1 MSNNSQQAISES
13 RSAINRLAQRLAAKG
28 DAVKAT
34 TEQNVYSNLPQAS
47 QENANLGLSHESK
60 LTSSSDLHNAGL
72 NNNSELNSSAK
83 VNNNA
88 NLGASAEQKNPAE
101 VLQACYQRNMAAL
114 FKYEPNI
121 YKAFCSYRP
130 SEPIEILYTKSG
142 VPDVYFSKRRE
153 FFYKSDDPIE
163 LCKQQVETSLE
174 NNKFC
179 QVVYTNV
186 TDDIGQI
193 HQRYMNAMADYQK
206 QHMVMDA
213 RPFLGNSCP
222 HAIVLGVGLGYHI
235 GMLYEKIE
243 IGNLIII
250 EPNADLFYASLYTF
264 DWAGLLEF
272 VVQEGRGLYIMVG
285 QSKEEVFND
294 LNYFYENHG
303 FMLAGFRWSMIHYK
317 SKETLAMA
325 HQLALDYERVYTN
338 QGFLDSFYFNIS
350 HASYLVSHHARFL
363 RKDVKLPENV
373 RDIPLCLVA
382 NGTSLSKDLPFL
394 RKVQDKVLIVACG
407 SALETLYNAG
417 IRPLFYAAVE
427 RLTIVAE
434 NLSLIP
440 DQDYVRSTILLS
452 TDVCHPKTFETFKYT
467 ALFPKIDEVFFNM
480 ARKHHPELYNKLL
493 GACRVNPLVGNF
505 GVVATGLLGFK
516 NVYLFGLDN
525 GTKQIDML
533 HPQENL
539 FYKNMDARKSAEAEQ
554 TDADTQTTKTNQ
566 YRELQCIIP
575 GNFGGEVYSSKLYK
589 NSLRHIEYVIKDNKD
604 TTYHNCSDGAKIDGA
619 EALHSA
625 DLLDSWL
632 QRADVDFDAIRDF
645 IENEQT
651 IDLNLTENDTEI
663 IADHEAFY
671 EVVDKMRQFLVEY
684 EKPSTRLDYFL
695 MLQKACEYLHDLGD
709 SRHFFAVRILNS
721 SLNTYFIMLPSAL
734 YLVADEAKAME
745 HAEKLMG
752 LVLDFLDDAKK
763 LYQYVPKYYGD
774 EHRKFFVDNKVGF
787 DHPDSIA
794 PVVTPRKPAVT
805 QEDRDN
811 YPVRKFVKRY
821 E

>member
-1 MSNNSQQAISES
+1 MSNNSQQTMAES

-28 DAVKAT
+28 DAVKT
-34 TEQNVYSNLPQAS
+34 TAEHNLSSNLPQAS
-47 QENANLGLSHESK
+47 QEAASYDS
-60 LTSSSDLHNAGL
+60 HNAGS
-72 NNNSELNSSAK
+72 NNNPELNS
-83 VNNNA
+83 NA
-88 NLGASAEQKNPAE
+88 NASTSAEQRNPTE

-163 LCKQQVETSLE
+163 LCKQQVESSLE
-174 NNKFC
+174 NNKFY
-179 QVVYTNV
+179 QVTYVHEEDT
-186 TDDIGQI
+186 IGQL
-193 HQRYMNAMADYQK
+193 QFRYAND
-206 QHMVMDA
+206 MVAYKNKHILKDA
-213 RPFLGNSCP
+213 NPLLTSSCP
-222 HAIVLGVGLGYHI
+222 NAIVVGVGLGYHI

-272 VVQEGRGLYIMVG
+272 VVQEDRGLYIMVG
-285 QSKEEVFND
+285 QSKEDLFDD
-294 LNYFYENHG
+294 LNNFYAKHG
-303 FMLAGFRWSMIHYK
+303 FMLSGFMWSMIHYM
-317 SKETLAMA
+317 SRETQAIA
-325 HQLALDYERVYTN
+325 YQLSLDYDRIYRN
-338 QGFLDSFYFNIS
+338 QGFLDSLYFSIS
-350 HASYLVSHHARFL
+350 HACYAATHHARFL

-407 SALETLYNAG
+407 SALETLYSAG
-417 IRPLFYAAVE
+417 IKPLFYASVE
-427 RLTIVAE
+427 RLTVVAE

-440 DQDYVRSTILLS
+440 DQEYVRSTILLS
-452 TDVCHPKTFETFKYT
+452 TDVSHPQTLDTFKYS
-467 ALFPKIDEVFFNM
+467 AIFPKMDEAFFFM
-480 ARKHHPELYNKLL
+480 ARNHYPELYNNLL

-505 GVVATGLLGFK
+505 GVVAVGLLGFK

-525 GTKQIDML
+525 GTKQIGML

-539 FYKNMDARKSAEAEQ
+539 FYKNFDERMRKELEQ
-554 TDADTQTTKTNQ
+554 KNGDKQTAQTYRTKDLVYT
-566 YRELQCIIP
+566 IP
-575 GNFGGEVYSSKLYK
+575 GNFGGEVYSSSLYK
-589 NSLRHIEYVIKDNKD
+589 NSLRHIEFVIKDNKD
-604 TTYHNCSDGAKIDGA
+604 TIYRNCSDGAKIDGA

-625 DLLDSWL
+625 DLLDTWL
-632 QRADVDFDAIRDF
+632 QRSDVDFDSIRDF

-651 IDLNLTENDTEI
+651 IDLNLTEADVEK

-671 EVVDKMRQFLVEY
+671 EVIDKVRQFLAEHD
-684 EKPSTRLDYFL
+684 KPTKRLDYVL
-695 MLQKACEYLHDLGD
+695 MLQKTCEYVQSLGD
-709 SRHFFAVRILNS
+709 KRHFFASKILNS
-721 SLNTYFIMLPSAL
+721 ALNGYFIMILGAL
-734 YLVADEAKAME
+734 YSTADEVEAIK
-745 HAEKLMG
+745 HAENMKS
-752 LVLDFLDDAKK
+752 LVLDFLDDARK

-794 PVVTPRKPAVT
+794 PVLPPRIPTVT

-821 E
+821 D